1 MKKLSRKRSK
11 RKVEKNS
18 PRRTKSPK
26 MFKKSPKYSMNILN
40 IDHNKIYIHLKKNN
54 RKSDGGIE
62 DDVKESKELVILSN
76 NIKTNKLFID
86 NSSSWS
92 SILLNY
98 NDEQKTNMESIVES
112 RRNLVDELL
121 KLLCIE
127 SEGCSSIITGS
138 NTLKSDIDVT
148 LLVTKDSE
156 NFTPFKHLK
165 KILESVVDLFGYD
178 KNSSE
183 LLDVN
188 FYCHSYF
195 FPKNFGELLTKNPKK
210 EEFYLKLDEKYE
222 NPYKSQLG
230 FALLKIAMYSKEL
243 ELIVDKETLD
253 SIISVCKE
261 GLKNFQQ
268 ISNSPLFKK
277 TDDPY
282 EIYNYVVND
291 SQKDTKKSKKYIDQ
305 LEYINTYI
313 NDLIKSVEKTS
324 EFESYTLLCEISHA
338 SIYAEEAY
346 FCYGAFMDVVYNNQ
360 LNQSIKL
367 DDNCYIH
374 SILDNFGFL
383 LQVYTTNKENPNNF
397 IIKGSKYIR
406 RIYSAYNKITTE
418 KDQEKDKEKISE
430 EIRQNS
436 KKETLNSELI
446 NNFFAIFKSETNNAN
461 EIVNIIYEDI
471 MDNIIKTNLTPR
483 TSRTVSLESSP
494 FIPIPETVNERK
506 IPPFPSLR

>member
-1 MKKLSRKRSK
+1 MKKSSRKRSK
-11 RKVEKNS
+11 PKVKKNS
-18 PRRTKSPK
+18 TRRTKSPK
-26 MFKKSPKYSMNILN
+26 IFKKSPKYSMNILN

-62 DDVKESKELVILSN
+62 DDVKKSEALVELSN
-76 NIKTNKLFID
+76 NIKNNELFKS

-98 NDEQKTNMESIVES
+98 DDKQEKHMKSIVKS
-112 RRNLVDELL
+112 RKDLIDGLL
-121 KLLCIE
+121 KLLCVE
-127 SEGCSSIITGS
+127 REGCSSVITGS
-138 NTLKSDIDVT
+138 ETLKSDIDVT

-156 NFTPFKHLK
+156 NFTTYEHLE
-165 KILESVVDLFGYD
+165 KILESVGDLFDGD

-230 FALLKIAMYSKEL
+230 FALLKIAMYFKEL
-243 ELIVDKETLD
+243 ELIVDEELN

-261 GLKNFQQ
+261 GLKNFQE
-268 ISNSPLFKK
+268 ISKSPLLKK

-291 SQKDTKKSKKYIDQ
+291 SQKDTNKSKKYIDQ
-305 LEYINTYI
+305 LEYINTY
-313 NDLIKSVEKTS
+313 IKSVEKTS

-360 LNQSIKL
+360 LNQSIEL
-367 DDNCYIH
+367 DENCYIH

-383 LQVYTTNKENPNNF
+383 LQVYTTNKENTNNF
-397 IIKGSKYIR
+397 IIKGSKYIQ
-406 RIYSAYNKITTE
+406 RIYSAYNKITAE
-418 KDQEKDKEKISE
+418 KDQEKDKEQISE

-436 KKETLNSELI
+436 KKDTLNPELI
-446 NNFFAIFKSETNNAN
+446 NDFFAIFKSETNNNAN
-461 EIVNIIYEDI
+461 GIVNKIYEDI
-471 MDNIIKTNLTPR
+471 MDNIIKTNATPR

-494 FIPIPETVNERK
+494 FIPIPESETVNERK